1 MHVEAVGILSCSVPA
16 FWIQKGGSKSWE
28 EASGKKNSQIFRI
41 TLKPRRGGREQLVT
55 NLRSFFFC
63 ACSIL
68 LMSRESNLRRPNLL
82 KTSDDSPEG
91 LDGGMACLVTTRVV
105 CVRLKQNILRSNLSF
120 SFRQCQNSHHEIVH
134 PNVLL
139 WSGYENAQF
148 PAAEHSQPVQADHIG
163 QTIPEKWMFKW
174 HIKRVSHINHPESW
188 SEPESA
194 ALRLDLPVQLVISDK
209 VDVLDP

>member
-1 MHVEAVGILSCSVPA
+1 MIIITIIKPCSQATSTSSCMWRRWGSSPAQSLHSGYRRVGPSPGRKEVVKKCHRYSRSPWSPGEV
-16 FWIQKGGSKSWE
+16 GGSNLWQIW
-28 EASGKKNSQIFRI
+28 EASSSAPAAFRD
-41 TLKPRRGGREQLVT
+41 
-55 NLRSFFFC
+55 
-63 ACSIL
+63 IL
-68 LMSRESNLRRPNLL
+68 SRESNLRRPNLL

-139 WSGYENAQF
+139 RSGDENAQF

-163 QTIPEKWMFKW
+163 QTIPEK
-174 HIKRVSHINHPESW
+174 
-188 SEPESA
+188 
-194 ALRLDLPVQLVISDK
+194 
-209 VDVLDP
+209 

>member
-1 MHVEAVGILSCSVPA
+1 MIIITIIKPCSQATSTSSCMWRRWGSSPAQSLHSGYRRVGPSPGRKQVVKKVTEIL
-16 FWIQKGGSKSWE
+16 KT
-28 EASGKKNSQIFRI
+28 

-55 NLRSFFFC
+55 NLSSFFFC

-120 SFRQCQNSHHEIVH
+120 SFRKCQNSHHEIVH

-139 WSGYENAQF
+139 RSGDENAQF

-163 QTIPEKWMFKW
+163 QTIPEKWGSMT
-174 HIKRVSHINHPESW
+174 
-188 SEPESA
+188 
-194 ALRLDLPVQLVISDK
+194 
-209 VDVLDP
+209 